1 MGPVMYS
8 IEVNQGIHP
17 MAQFKIAKLRD
28 DNNWQV
34 LECFNTYDEADDKLD
49 FYSDK
54 FPHAYIDILEPQV

>member
-1 MGPVMYS
+1 
-8 IEVNQGIHP
+8 
-17 MAQFKIAKLRD
+17 MAQFKIARLDD
-28 DNNWQV
+28 DNNWRV